1 MDGISK
7 SQVRRLCEAID
18 ERVHAFLD
26 RPIEGD
32 WPPAFAGAGQAC
44 GSTRPM

>member
-7 SQVRRLCEAID
+7 SQVSRLCEDID
-18 ERVHAFLD
+18 ERVHGFLD
-26 RPIEGD
+26 RPIEGE
-32 WPPAFAGAGQAC
+32 WPPAFAGAGQAW